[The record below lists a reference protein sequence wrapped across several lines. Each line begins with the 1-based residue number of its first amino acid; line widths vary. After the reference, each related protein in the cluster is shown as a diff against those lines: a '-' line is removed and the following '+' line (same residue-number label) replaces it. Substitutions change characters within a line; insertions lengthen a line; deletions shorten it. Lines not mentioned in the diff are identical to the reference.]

1 LNILCFQ
8 SFACQCFGQAQTI
21 VLFAV
26 VVKLQDDRKV
36 RMASAP
42 GMVSNAIEIATIRK
56 LRIRL
61 LPFLFVLFVVAFIDR
76 INLGF
81 AALTMNRELAITSQ
95 QFGFAA
101 GIFFWGYFLFEV
113 PSNLI
118 LHRIGARV
126 WIARILITWGA
137 VATLTGLVQS
147 AHQLY
152 AARFALGLAE
162 AGYFPGI
169 TLYLGYWFRQREKAQ
184 AIALILIGI
193 PLASVL
199 GAPVSG
205 FILDHVHW
213 FGLGSWR
220 WLLILQAFPA
230 IACVPLVSFL
240 LPSRPA
246 EARFLSVEEKA
257 WITDQLDREDRQKL
271 GAQAHSLS
279 VARTLV
285 NPRVWHLACI
295 GFGHGFAGYIFSFWL
310 PQVMKTALGGQSN
323 TALGFL
329 VMIPNLLGL
338 VGLIL
343 VSRHS
348 DRTRERRHHM
358 AAAVALAGAGMLL
371 LGSPHSPFFSLVLF
385 SAVAIGAY
393 SFLPIFFSV
402 PGEFLT
408 GFSAA
413 AGIAFVTSVA
423 NLGGFVGPYTVGLIR
438 QKTGSF
444 YSGLICAGVSFLV
457 SASLAMVLPKRALPA
472 PDPLSDD
479 ADLAFETNPN
489 ALQEES

>member
-1 LNILCFQ
+1 
-8 SFACQCFGQAQTI
+8 
-21 VLFAV
+21 
-26 VVKLQDDRKV
+26 
-36 RMASAP
+36 MASAP
-42 GMVSNAIEIATIRK
+42 GIVSNPIEAATIRK
-56 LRIRL
+56 LRVRL
-61 LPFLFVLFVVAFIDR
+61 LPFLFVLFLVAFIDR

-147 AHQLY
+147 ANQLY
-152 AARFALGLAE
+152 IARFVLGLAE

-169 TLYLGYWFRQREKAQ
+169 ALYLGYWFRQREKAQ

-205 FILDHVHW
+205 LILDHVHW
-213 FGLGSWR
+213 FGLSSWR
-220 WLLILQAFPA
+220 WLLIFEGLPA
-230 IACVPLVSFL
+230 IACVPLVSFV

-257 WITDQLDREDRQKL
+257 WITDQLDREDRRKL
-271 GAQAHSLS
+271 GAQTHPLS

-295 GFGHGFAGYIFSFWL
+295 GFGHGFAAYIFSFWL
-310 PQVMKTALGGQSN
+310 PQVMKTAFGGQSN
-323 TALGFL
+323 TALGFA
-329 VMIPNLLGL
+329 VMIPNLF
-338 VGLIL
+338 GLIAML
-343 VSRHS
+343 VVPLHS
-348 DRTRERRHHM
+348 DRTRERPHHM
-358 AAAVALAGAGMLL
+358 AVAGALAGAGMLL
-371 LGSPHSPFFSLVLF
+371 LGKPHSPFLSLVIF
-385 SAVAIGAY
+385 SAVAIGAF

-413 AGIAFVTSVA
+413 AGIALVTSVA

-444 YSGLICAGVSFLV
+444 YPGLMCAGVSFIA
-457 SASLAMVLPKRALPA
+457 SASLALVLPKRALPA
-472 PDPLSDD
+472 LDPLSDD
-479 ADLAFETNPN
+479 ADSAFETNPN
-489 ALQEES
+489 SLQEQS